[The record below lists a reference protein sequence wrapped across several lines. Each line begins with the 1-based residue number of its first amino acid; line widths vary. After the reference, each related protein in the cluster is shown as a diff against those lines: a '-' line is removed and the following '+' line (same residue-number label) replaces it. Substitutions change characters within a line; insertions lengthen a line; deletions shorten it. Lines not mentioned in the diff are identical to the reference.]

1 MNTPII
7 KKVERLGIKLKI
19 EGEKLVLLGETQ
31 NLSNKQIQFL
41 KENKQFLIM
50 SLRLRKV
57 TPPKYL
63 DLILDWYK
71 NDYQDIEGMSDD
83 ELLWLVINFL
93 QNKHKYLNSNE

>member
-1 MNTPII
+1 
-7 KKVERLGIKLKI
+7 
-19 EGEKLVLLGETQ
+19 
-31 NLSNKQIQFL
+31 
-41 KENKQFLIM
+41 M

-63 DLILDWYK
+63 DLILDLYK
-71 NDYQDIEGMSDD
+71 NYYQDIEGMSDD